1 MDKRAGK
8 GLHRFGKD
16 TAGGERNLSEPV
28 NKEKRNDLEVKVF
41 IDVFKLCT
49 FPTDHTKEF
58 AGKSVHSGKRHGR
71 GKKK

>member
-1 MDKRAGK
+1 MARTKWEARPRIKR
-8 GLHRFGKD
+8 
-16 TAGGERNLSEPV
+16 RNH
-28 NKEKRNDLEVKVF
+28 LEVKVF

-71 GKKK
+71 EKKVKSQEK